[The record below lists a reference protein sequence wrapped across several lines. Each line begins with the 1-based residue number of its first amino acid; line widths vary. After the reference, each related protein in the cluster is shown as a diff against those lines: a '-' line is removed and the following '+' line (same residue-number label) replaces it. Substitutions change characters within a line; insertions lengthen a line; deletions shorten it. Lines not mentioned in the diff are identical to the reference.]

1 MEIYN
6 AYEILDKLAEKS
18 NIFKMIRD
26 DVKAKDER
34 IAALEE
40 SKNMLEGAI
49 MELTMALAEIGKGGE

>member
-34 IAALEE
+34 IAALEA